1 MTITHGG
8 GESLDTET
16 IRVTVDGTEGFP
28 SPENPID
35 TREWWNKTIPS
46 GDSFELYN
54 ATDSAKI
61 AERGDTVRII
71 RENSSGGF
79 SNELSDHE

>member
-1 MTITHGG
+1 M
-8 GESLDTET
+8 
-16 IRVTVDGTEGFP
+16 TVDGTEGF
-28 SPENPID
+28 STPENPID
-35 TREWWNKTIPS
+35 TREGWNETIPS

-54 ATDSAKI
+54 ATDSGEI